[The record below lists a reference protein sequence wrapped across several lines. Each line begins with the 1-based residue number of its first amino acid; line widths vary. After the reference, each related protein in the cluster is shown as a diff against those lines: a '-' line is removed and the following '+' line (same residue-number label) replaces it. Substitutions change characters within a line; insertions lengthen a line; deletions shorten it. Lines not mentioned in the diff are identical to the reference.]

1 MEFKIKEIESSTSM
15 VKHLLF
21 KLNVNNKN
29 YLYNVKVAVK
39 AYNSLSDSE
48 KAEVMHDIYI
58 KYKYFDGIEAI
69 KLEESIKN
77 VKPIIKRL
85 VSLNKN
91 SKSYEKESLMTLSII
106 NKLTPME
113 IAILLRNKT
122 AKSKFEEIK
131 AHRVANMF
139 LNINEKDKSYIKDIE
154 VALNEYKQLYPEE
167 KVYLR
172 KNKKAYKNYN
182 LSLVASIKNLLE
194 SLEENYSTIG
204 REVVGK
210 FDELNYEYKKHI
222 TEDKFYNEKLNM
234 INLFFD
240 KQRSD
245 KIIKDLHN
253 IYLASMQSNLTN
265 DYFAYALRIIEQFE
279 GEKESVKKL
288 VKAQAAFE
296 LKVAKDGKDAHPI
309 VSLTEMYLPEKTHSK
324 YYEIADILISAYEF
338 GLTKRQKYYFNKNI
352 YAMELIEDARSEIC
366 IDENVI

>member
-48 KAEVMHDIYI
+48 KAEIMHDIYI

-77 VKPIIKRL
+77 VKPIIKSL
-85 VSLNKN
+85 LSLNKKD
-91 SKSYEKESLMTLSII
+91 SVMALSMIS
-106 NKLTPME
+106 KLTPME
-113 IAILLRNKT
+113 TAILLRNKT
-122 AKSKFEEIK
+122 AKSKLEEIK

-139 LNINEKDKSYIKDIE
+139 LDINEKDKSCIRDIE
-154 VALNEYKQLYPEE
+154 AALNEYKQLYPEE

-172 KNKKAYKNYN
+172 KNRKAYKKYN

-194 SLEENYSTIG
+194 NIENYSTIG
-204 REVVGK
+204 REVIIK
-210 FDELNYEYKKHI
+210 FDDLNYEYKKYI

-234 INLFFD
+234 INMFFD
-240 KQRSD
+240 KQKSD

-253 IYLASMQSNLTN
+253 IYLASMQSNLTS
-265 DYFAYALRIIEQFE
+265 DYFAYALRVIEQFE
-279 GEKESVKKL
+279 GQKESVKKL

-309 VSLTEMYLPEKTHSK
+309 VSLTETYLPEKTHSK
-324 YYEIADILISAYEF
+324 YYEIADIIISAYEF
-338 GLTKRQKYYFNKNI
+338 GLTKRQKYYVNKNI
-352 YAMELIEDARSEIC
+352 YAMELIEEARSEFC
-366 IDENVI
+366 INENVI